1 MNRNQEIQQNI
12 KGIRFEYHESI
23 DMDDYLKSEAK
34 YISSYNR
41 PSINP
46 QLINTV
52 NVVERT

>member
-1 MNRNQEIQQNI
+1 MNRNQEVLQNM

-34 YISSYNR
+34 YISGR
-41 PSINP
+41 PSFNP

-52 NVVERT
+52 NVIERT